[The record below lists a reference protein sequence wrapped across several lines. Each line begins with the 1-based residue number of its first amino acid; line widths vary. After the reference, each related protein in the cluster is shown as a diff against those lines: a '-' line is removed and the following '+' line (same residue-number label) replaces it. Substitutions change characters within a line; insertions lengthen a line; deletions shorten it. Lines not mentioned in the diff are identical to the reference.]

1 MPGDPAM
8 SARAHPHPWPR
19 SSGPFFLLACRA
31 TASQSLQSDESQ
43 FEQRHPY
50 KGIPSGL
57 GLRRAYMPNP
67 RTTEARP
74 HIADVGFVMESAVK
88 CYAMADQCEEQAAT
102 THRTREILL
111 ELAANWRSLGDT
123 LRGTLKP
130 H

>member
-57 GLRRAYMPNP
+57 GLRGLICQIPEPP
-67 RTTEARP
+67 RQD
-74 HIADVGFVMESAVK
+74 H
-88 CYAMADQCEEQAAT
+88 
-102 THRTREILL
+102 
-111 ELAANWRSLGDT
+111 T
-123 LRGTLKP
+123 LPTLDP
-130 H
+130 